1 MRNPY
6 QSSRLMPEAEA
17 QGVKERIN
25 IQVLDGKDS
34 NSIAATAQYI
44 LDTYGSVRLL
54 VNNAGFSIAGNKRLG
69 QGAAYFLNRTNMP
82 DT

>member
-1 MRNPY
+1 MRNPH
-6 QSSRLMPEAEA
+6 QSSRLMEAEA
-17 QGVKERIN
+17 QGVKQRIN
-25 IQVLDGKDS
+25 IQALDATDS

-54 VNNAGFSIAGNKRLG
+54 VNNAGFAIAGNKRLG
-69 QGAAYFLNRTNMP
+69 QGAACFLNRTNMP

>member
-1 MRNPY
+1 M
-6 QSSRLMPEAEA
+6 EAEA
-17 QGVKERIN
+17 QGVKQRLN
-25 IQVLDGKDS
+25 IQALDVTDS

-54 VNNAGFSIAGNKRLG
+54 VNNAGFAIAGNKRLG
-69 QGAAYFLNRTNMP
+69 QGAACFLNRPNMP